1 MRVWRDWALVAVLV
15 PTAILEGIFRPDVVW
30 RPFALVVGVALLFTL
45 LWRRTHALAMV
56 ALAFGSTTALTVAA
70 AFDTDEPVGLYTTAF
85 VLLLPYALF
94 RWGAGKEAAI
104 GLAIMVAAWS
114 ASVITDFTGVGDA
127 VGGMI
132 FLLFPGAL
140 GASLRYQGSARM
152 RELEE
157 VKLREREQLARE
169 LHDTVAHHV
178 SAIAVQAQA
187 GRTLAPTQPGA
198 AVDALEVIEE
208 EASRTLT
215 EMRSMVGA
223 LRQGTEPDLTPQPGV
238 AEIERLRGA
247 GGSIPIDVELAGDV
261 DDLRPSI
268 SSALYRL
275 AQESITNAVRHSR
288 NATRISVLVS
298 GEADWVRLIV
308 QDDGDASPASAESTP
323 GYGVIGMTER
333 AVLLGGTLQAGP
345 SRDRG
350 WTVDA
355 ALPRNGSAS

>member
-1 MRVWRDWALVAVLV
+1 
-15 PTAILEGIFRPDVVW
+15 
-30 RPFALVVGVALLFTL
+30 
-45 LWRRTHALAMV
+45 
-56 ALAFGSTTALTVAA
+56 
-70 AFDTDEPVGLYTTAF
+70 
-85 VLLLPYALF
+85 
-94 RWGAGKEAAI
+94 
-104 GLAIMVAAWS
+104 MVAAWS

-152 RELEE
+152 RALEE

-187 GRTLAPTQPGA
+187 GRTVAATNPDA

-208 EASRTLT
+208 EASRTLS

-223 LRQGTEPDLTPQPGV
+223 LRQSTEPDLAPQPGV
-238 AEIERLRGA
+238 GDIARLRGA
-247 GGSIPIDVELAGDV
+247 GGSIPIHVELSGDL
-261 DDLRPSI
+261 DSLRPSI
-268 SSALYRL
+268 DTAVYRL

-288 NATRISVLVS
+288 NATRISVSVS
-298 GEADWVRLIV
+298 GDPDWVRLIV
-308 QDDGDASPASAESTP
+308 RDDGDSSSAVAEASP
-323 GYGVIGMTER
+323 GYGLIGMSER
-333 AVLLGGTLQAGP
+333 ALLLGGTLQAGP

-355 ALPRNGSAS
+355 ALPRNGSSS